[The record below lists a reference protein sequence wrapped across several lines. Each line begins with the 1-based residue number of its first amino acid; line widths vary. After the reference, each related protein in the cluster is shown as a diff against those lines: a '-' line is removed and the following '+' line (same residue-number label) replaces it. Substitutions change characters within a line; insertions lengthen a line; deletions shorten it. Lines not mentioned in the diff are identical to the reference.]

1 MKLLKLLLCFSTIIL
16 LHPSEGKISTDLVE
30 KYFISQRNV
39 RSVVMLLCNE
49 NDFTN
54 LGKQFNNENIY
65 FTSHFIGRDELNIT
79 NLFSRFFIA
88 SCGVLVDCGCPGI
101 ENILEKSSNNRYFN
115 LTYSWMIFGAPGHT
129 WEEFLD
135 PFLNI
140 EFSTDLIFV
149 QKNPESPLKL
159 NLVDVYS
166 LGRHRG
172 SSLIGIPFA
181 EYDSEGKELRILIN
195 LWPKFRKTNRGNF
208 QSFQLKAGAPID
220 RDNVTQDDVN
230 PLLMLPG
237 KTPGVAS
244 FVKYQSYL
252 NFLIQ
257 DMHNF
262 TLKYRITRA
271 WAGHLPS
278 GYRLGVLGVMA
289 LDEADICMSAIFP
302 FRNRIDEFEFVHSSY
317 KFIIGFAFRV
327 SSESS
332 DSSASLLAPLHTS
345 VWISLILTMLIILIV
360 ELTVRIIFIVYK
372 FSFSGST
379 AKDFV
384 DIMGALCQQ
393 GIDPI
398 PRNIV
403 QRIIIL
409 FTLFLAFFLYNYY
422 TSSVV
427 GVLLSTPVKGPTTVE
442 ELLGSSYMFSFD
454 DVGYHRI
461 LFREKKTPIV
471 GKIYEK
477 KMIGVKR
484 GPKDLPMYT
493 DIFSAVPFIKS
504 GKWAY
509 HCDLTEAYSAVAKT
523 FTDYEICD
531 LRTVCG
537 LFPIFYLQAILP
549 KFSQYK
555 ELMKIAFMHL
565 QEVGFVKRALTIY
578 QIEKPDCLSGISVFA
593 VGFQAVSGAF
603 YVLIL
608 GMCLSLLILVGEILW
623 KKYSFDKKK
632 T

>member
-1 MKLLKLLLCFSTIIL
+1 
-16 LHPSEGKISTDLVE
+16 
-30 KYFISQRNV
+30 
-39 RSVVMLLCNE
+39 
-49 NDFTN
+49 
-54 LGKQFNNENIY
+54 
-65 FTSHFIGRDELNIT
+65 
-79 NLFSRFFIA
+79 
-88 SCGVLVDCGCPGI
+88 
-101 ENILEKSSNNRYFN
+101 
-115 LTYSWMIFGAPGHT
+115 
-129 WEEFLD
+129 
-135 PFLNI
+135 
-140 EFSTDLIFV
+140 
-149 QKNPESPLKL
+149 
-159 NLVDVYS
+159 
-166 LGRHRG
+166 
-172 SSLIGIPFA
+172 
-181 EYDSEGKELRILIN
+181 
-195 LWPKFRKTNRGNF
+195 
-208 QSFQLKAGAPID
+208 
-220 RDNVTQDDVN
+220 
-230 PLLMLPG
+230 
-237 KTPGVAS
+237 
-244 FVKYQSYL
+244 
-252 NFLIQ
+252 
-257 DMHNF
+257 
-262 TLKYRITRA
+262 
-271 WAGHLPS
+271 
-278 GYRLGVLGVMA
+278 
-289 LDEADICMSAIFP
+289 
-302 FRNRIDEFEFVHSSY
+302 
-317 KFIIGFAFRV
+317 
-327 SSESS
+327 
-332 DSSASLLAPLHTS
+332 
-345 VWISLILTMLIILIV
+345 
-360 ELTVRIIFIVYK
+360 
-372 FSFSGST
+372 
-379 AKDFV
+379 
-384 DIMGALCQQ
+384 MGALCQQ